1 MYATVIKKTNL
12 DFCPAN
18 TIMPLEKCVALVF
31 GGIHALN
38 VVSVVSG
45 KVIFV
50 EDLSSSPTPY
60 NPITENFVHSIFP
73 FN

>member
-1 MYATVIKKTNL
+1 MT
-12 DFCPAN
+12 
-18 TIMPLEKCVALVF
+18 EKCVALVF

-45 KVIFV
+45 KVVVV
-50 EDLSSSPTPY
+50 EDLSSSPTSY

-73 FN
+73 FITDALKIKECL